1 MNNKIE
7 PLREDYKQRHEELLN
22 IKNELLR
29 KRMEFIDMELEI
41 RRIKEI
47 KNSDLRAFFRTVS
60 DIVRDTR

>member
-1 MNNKIE
+1 LNNKIE